1 MGPEDS
7 LTSESSDDV
16 TSRLSV
22 SNDAMIPDRDQIEL
36 ADAVLA
42 RLNPTDSHELRQ
54 MTTRFGLVSG
64 MLMMIVVFY
73 CSVVLWPIVLKL
85 QGDL

>member
-16 TSRLSV
+16 PSRLSV

-64 MLMMIVVFY
+64 MLMMIVVEAQTTQ
-73 CSVVLWPIVLKL
+73 LLL
-85 QGDL
+85 